1 MHGRLVPFSWLII
14 TRQSTVVLPDSY
26 NLILKLH
33 KHYEELLLSKN
44 ENGNIQVN
52 IIKLN
57 QCIHR
62 FCEGKIQG
70 VGVYALVSQVIAIQL
85 KLCNIV
91 PLQNKMHSHD
101 LRQLVD
107 NKSVVMLLTDLL
119 QVDCQSFVSTG
130 LLQVVSTS

>member
-70 VGVYALVSQVIAIQL
+70 VGMHALVSQVIATQL

-101 LRQLVD
+101 LRLASACGQ
-107 NKSVVMLLTDLL
+107 
-119 QVDCQSFVSTG
+119 QVCC
-130 LLQVVSTS
+130 